1 MAVNCATLRGDNA
14 MSTLFGHVKGAFTGA
29 LTARSGLLR
38 EADGGVL
45 FLDEIAEL
53 GLDEQAM
60 LLKAIEEKT
69 FFPFGSD
76 KEVHSD
82 FQLIAGTHRDMR
94 QWVAEGRFREDLH
107 ARINMWSFA
116 LPGLAQR
123 REDIAPNVEY
133 ELHRFSSS
141 KQMQIRFDKEARAS
155 YLAFAC
161 SSQAQWRGNFRELSS
176 SIARMATL
184 AEQGRITLSLVEEEI
199 ELLKES
205 WQIATPQP
213 EVNMDIDLFD
223 RRQLETVLEV
233 CRRCAS
239 LSEAGRELFAV
250 SRQKKANPNDADR
263 LRKYL
268 ARFGLSW
275 ESARSDQIQ

>member
-1 MAVNCATLRGDNA
+1 
-14 MSTLFGHVKGAFTGA
+14 
-29 LTARSGLLR
+29 
-38 EADGGVL
+38 
-45 FLDEIAEL
+45 
-53 GLDEQAM
+53 
-60 LLKAIEEKT
+60 
-69 FFPFGSD
+69 
-76 KEVHSD
+76 
-82 FQLIAGTHRDMR
+82 MR

-213 EVNMDIDLFD
+213 ELNMDIDLFD

-233 CRRCAS
+233 CRRCV
-239 LSEAGRELFAV
+239 AV
-250 SRQKKANPNDADR
+250 GSRTRTVCRLTAEKANPNDADR

-275 ESARSDQIQ
+275 ENIHCGT